1 MSFKLDPILKR
12 DSHYLTDLKLC
23 QIRLM
28 DNSDYPW
35 LVLIPMKN
43 NIIEITDLQQ
53 SDYDLFNWE
62 IRKVAK
68 ILQDKFRPDKLNIA
82 TIGNVVS
89 QLHVHIIARFRND
102 KLFPKT
108 VWGNQFIP
116 YAHENLKTIKDIL
129 MKSLN
134 TN

>member
-1 MSFKLDPILKR
+1 MSFKLDPILER

-68 ILQDKFRPDKLNIA
+68 ILQDKFKPDKLNIA

-116 YAHENLKTIKDIL
+116 YVHENLKTIKDIL
-129 MKSLN
+129 IKSLN

>member
-1 MSFKLDPILKR
+1 MSFKLDPILER

-108 VWGNQFIP
+108 VWGNQFIH

-129 MKSLN
+129 NKSLN

>member
-1 MSFKLDPILKR
+1 MSFKLDPILER

-43 NIIEITDLQQ
+43 NIIEITDFEQT
-53 SDYDLFNWE
+53 DYDLFNSE

-68 ILQDKFRPDKLNIA
+68 ILQNEFKPDKLNIA
-82 TIGNVVS
+82 TIGNVVP
-89 QLHVHIIARFRND
+89 QMHVHIIARFKND
-102 KLFPKT
+102 TLFPKT
-108 VWGNQFIP
+108 VWGSKFLP
-116 YAHENLKTIKDIL
+116 YDEESLKAIKDIL
-129 MKSLN
+129 VKAI
-134 TN
+134 TIY